1 MAPFLV
7 APKDM
12 TSTPDFQVSSA
23 GEQPSPASAL
33 AKRAPSMC
41 SFMPR
46 GRMRSEKAFTSAGE

>member
-1 MAPFLV
+1 MAPFFV

-23 GEQPSPASAL
+23 GLTPAPTTAL
-33 AKRAPSMC
+33 PKRAPSMC

-46 GRMRSEKAFTSAGE
+46 GFIASKIALTS